1 MTALLAGATAGFIV
15 ARDDAGAAMT
25 KAPAAKPT
33 EVKVEAIAKGL
44 NHPWGLQFL
53 PDGRLLVTERPGA
66 MRLVG
71 ANGKISP
78 PLPGLPEI
86 WANGQGGL
94 LDVVLAPDFAR
105 SSMIAFAY
113 AAPAGGIF
121 GSGGTAVATARLA
134 LNADGGRLENAR
146 TIFRQEPTYSG
157 GLHFGCRLVFARD
170 GSLFITL
177 GDRGRQ
183 DGAQELGSHIGK
195 VLRVNLDGS
204 PPRDNPFVG
213 QQGKRPEIWS
223 YGHRNIQGAAL
234 HPETGKLWVVEH
246 GPRGG
251 DEINVPEKG
260 RNYGWPVIGYGINYS
275 GTRLHDSDAR
285 DGMEQPIYFW
295 RPSIAPSGMA
305 FSTSNSVSEWRG
317 NAFVGALAAQSLHR
331 LVLDGEKIVG
341 EEIMLK
347 DRVGRI
353 RDVRQAPDGA
363 IILLIDDSSGS
374 VLRVT
379 AVSSAGK

>member
-1 MTALLAGATAGFIV
+1 MATLFAGATAGLMLGRDA
-15 ARDDAGAAMT
+15 ARAAMT
-25 KAPAAKPT
+25 KAPAAKST
-33 EVKVEAIAKGL
+33 DVKVETVAKGL

-71 ANGKISP
+71 RDGKLSA
-78 PLPGLPEI
+78 PLAGLPQI

-94 LDVVLAPDFAR
+94 LDVVLAPDFA
-105 SSMIAFAY
+105 SSSLIAFAY
-113 AAPAGGIF
+113 AAPAGGLF

-134 LNADGGRLENAR
+134 LSGDGGRLENVVP
-146 TIFRQEPTYSG
+146 IFKQDPTYSG
-157 GLHFGCRLVFARD
+157 GLHFGCRLVFGRD
-170 GSLFITL
+170 GTLFITL

-204 PPRDNPFVG
+204 APRDNPFVG
-213 QQGKRPEIWS
+213 QKDKRPEIWS

-251 DEINVPEKG
+251 DEVNVAEKG
-260 RNYGWPVIGYGINYS
+260 KNYGWPVIGYGVNYS
-275 GTRLHDSDAR
+275 GTRIHDAESR

-305 FSTSNSVSEWRG
+305 FYASNRIPEWRG

-341 EEIMLK
+341 EEVMLK

-363 IILLIDDSSGS
+363 IILLTDDASGG

-379 AVSSAGK
+379 AATATGK